1 MQLTTGRLMAPLSF
15 PDSTFAGNCFPPRP
29 YSTLPPNPALP
40 TAPNTAHASSQ
51 SLAQAALPT
60 PDQATAPGPN
70 QAKTP
75 NTDQATSPNSH
86 QASSL
91 SLAQATAPDPSQ
103 AIAPQPADASSLSPD
118 LTDALKPAQ
127 AHSKATASAI
137 SCVSPPAPA
146 RRLRLYKLSATA
158 LNADNDLSFR
168 IEAMTTFLSDL
179 IADLLQ
185 FICDSLSYL
194 HHASPELPCGTLSGS
209 RQTG

>member
-15 PDSTFAGNCFPPRP
+15 PDSTFAGNCFPPRL

-40 TAPNTAHASSQ
+40 TAPNT
-51 SLAQAALPT
+51 
-60 PDQATAPGPN
+60 D

-75 NTDQATSPNSH
+75 NTDQAASPNPH

-103 AIAPQPADASSLSPD
+103 AKAPQPADASSLSPD
-118 LTDALKPAQ
+118 LTDDLKPAQ

-168 IEAMTTFLSDL
+168 IEAMTTFLPEL
-179 IADLLQ
+179 IADRLQ
-185 FICDSLSYL
+185 VICASHSYPR
-194 HHASPELPCGTLSGS
+194 HAL
-209 RQTG
+209 